1 MWSFK
6 CKSNQETDRVLTK
19 SAFFCLCYSALC
31 YTVLHMCGHTIL
43 HNYSVIIFCDGETS
57 EIFLTTRALIYAD
70 LMGDYCDSWKVFTWR
85 SGAQCDWTTSW
96 LIMFVNT
103 VDSFFS
109 GLISNGDFANF
120 WKYFTGNMGP
130 DYSPPLFFDQLLNP
144 ISNKVGK
151 DRLCP
156 RHKFGLTK
164 NFDIPAHLFLD
175 FWNDCNNERKTG
187 LLACNVHI
195 SDNL

>member
-1 MWSFK
+1 M
-6 CKSNQETDRVLTK
+6 V
-19 SAFFCLCYSALC
+19 
-31 YTVLHMCGHTIL
+31 HMCGHTIL

-70 LMGDYCDSWKVFTWR
+70 LMGDYCDSWKVFTGPLTNVR
-85 SGAQCDWTTSW
+85 EHCGQFS
-96 LIMFVNT
+96 
-103 VDSFFS
+103 S

-120 WKYFTGNMGP
+120 WKYFTRNMGP

-164 NFDIPAHLFLD
+164 NFDIPTHLFLD
-175 FWNDCNNERKTG
+175 F
-187 LLACNVHI
+187 
-195 SDNL
+195 